1 MIRATT
7 AVLTVA
13 LFAHSSWAQAPP
25 SSDGWVVLSLDDYRT
40 LRARALPSP
49 PPPGSPPVDATLT
62 RVEYTLRATADTVSG
77 EARLAIDVLK
87 QGWVSVQVPSG
98 LLVRDARLDGQRTA
112 LVAGTPPR
120 VLISKP
126 GRSTLTLDVVVP
138 LASSAGSD
146 SLLLPASGS
155 AVSGVTLIIP
165 RSGVELSVNGGFIA
179 EHSDSTTESRWIVY
193 GRSGQPLGFS
203 WKNKT
208 DDRRATLPLRLRG
221 RITELVTL
229 GEETSQVSAS
239 VRVEVTQ
246 GLARQILLAL
256 PAGLVVNQVQGATV
270 GDWNQDQGVLTV
282 SFLEPIAAD
291 ASMLVSAEVRT
302 PREGPVTIPIVRLP
316 EADRETGGI
325 AVDVIG
331 PGEIG
336 ERQPRGF
343 DVADASDLGDIV
355 SGRESASM
363 AAFRFKPLA
372 GTSPRELIVA
382 VSRYSA
388 QSVLIAN
395 VEEARYEALVSEDG
409 KMLVRAR
416 YAVRNNQRSFLGI
429 ALPQQST
436 LWSATLA
443 GRPIRPGLGASGGLL
458 LPLQKGRTGADAP
471 TFVVELVYLQRSDPW
486 TGDGTARMELP
497 SVDLPVSRTGLLL
510 HHSPRY
516 RVEPAPGSFRVES
529 DTGPWSPALRVESSN
544 AAQGG
549 APAARPEPNVEIGA
563 SKDLK
568 ALVDRFQKE
577 TGRTSSGIVP
587 VRVQLPVLGPSIFLA
602 AELTA
607 ETQLPSLELVYKR
620 AK

>member
-316 EADRETGGI
+316 AADRETGGI

-355 SGRESASM
+355 SGRESPSM

-497 SVDLPVSRTGLLL
+497 SLDLPVSRTGLLL